1 MKRYA
6 SLALFSLLLTLLV
19 SACGG
24 GGTASLGSGD
34 VLVVGGQNVSKDDLG
49 AMMNRAKASYKA
61 NKQKFP
67 KPGTQEFSSLQGQAV
82 TYLLQR
88 AELAQRAND
97 LGVSVSN
104 KKVDDRINLVKKQSY
119 GNDQTRFEAALKQ
132 QGLTLDQYKTFE
144 KFQLISEEV
153 YKKVTSKVNVSDS
166 AIKAYY
172 DKNKSVYQ
180 QKESR
185 DVRHI
190 LVNKKSLAD
199 QIYAQL
205 TAAHEKNFA
214 KLAKRYSKDPSSAA
228 NGGKLTIVR
237 GQTVPPFD
245 KASFALKTGQLS
257 KPVHTQY
264 GWHVIQAL
272 SGIRPASATP
282 LSKVKDSIRQQL
294 EQQQKNQLMTTWIN
308 DMQKKFCKPG
318 KIKYQVGYQPT
329 PDPCAAFTSTT
340 SSTATK

>member
-1 MKRYA
+1 MKRSA
-6 SLALFSLLLTLLV
+6 SLALFSLLLALLV

-34 VLVVGGQNVSKDDLG
+34 VLVVGGQNVSKDDLS

-97 LGVSVSN
+97 LGVKVSN
-104 KKVDDRINLVKKQSY
+104 KTVDDRINLVKKQSY

-153 YKKVTSKVNVSDS
+153 YKKVTSKVHVSDS
-166 AIKAYY
+166 AIKDYY
-172 DKNKSVYQ
+172 TKNKSVYQ

-205 TAAHEKNFA
+205 VAAHETNFA
-214 KLAKRYSKDPSSAA
+214 KLAKKYSKDPSSAKV
-228 NGGKLTIVR
+228 GGKLTITK
-237 GQTVPPFD
+237 GQTVPEFD
-245 KASFALKTGQLS
+245 KVAFQLKTNEIS
-257 KPVHTQY
+257 PPVHTQY
-264 GWHVIQAL
+264 GWHIIQAL
-272 SGIRPASATP
+272 SAVKPAKVTPLASVKQSIESTLLSTKKSNAMNAWVNQVKKDYAKKVVYAAGYTPSAT
-282 LSKVKDSIRQQL
+282 
-294 EQQQKNQLMTTWIN
+294 TTA
-308 DMQKKFCKPG
+308 
-318 KIKYQVGYQPT
+318 T
-329 PDPCAAFTSTT
+329 TSTT
-340 SSTATK
+340 G